1 MQWSSVITITIPIW
15 DTFVYT
21 ENMSETTWWN
31 TQPLV
36 PVPATPPIG
45 HSLHPFGQDN
55 RARFDMA
62 DRNGDLYKW
71 WFIVVFPIKN
81 CVFPI
86 KNGDFPINNSDFPI
100 KNCDFPIKH
109 GDFPI
114 KNCDFALNMV
124 IYGLWWI

>member
-1 MQWSSVITITIPIW
+1 MWHDPIWTENVYESYEIPVVQWSSAITITIPIW

-21 ENMSETTWWN
+21 EHMSETTWWN

-45 HSLHPFGQDN
+45 HSLHPFRQDN

-81 CVFPI
+81 C
-86 KNGDFPINNSDFPI
+86 DFPITNCDIPI
-100 KNCDFPIKH
+100 KKGWFSH
-109 GDFPI
+109 
-114 KNCDFALNMV
+114 
-124 IYGLWWI
+124 